1 MTAVA
6 ASAPDFWEQAC
17 GHLAKRD
24 RVMRKL
30 IPSCGPSRLQSRGD
44 AFTTLAR
51 SIMGLTPARS
61 GRILF
66 RDQDITR
73 MAAHRIAR
81 LGLGYVPQGRQVFRS
96 LNIKE
101 HLQVTAR
108 GEGPWTT
115 DRVLDLFPNLR
126 SRIKSLAGKLS
137 GGEQQMLAA
146 GRALIGNPGLLLMD
160 EPTEGLA
167 PMMVRELGKTIASL
181 KEAGTSIL
189 LIEQQLAFALRY
201 ADVVFIMSKGVIVHR
216 CTPEELIAF
225 ARERIAGFKVPKSV
239 DFIAELPRN
248 PSGKILKKDLREP
261 FWAGRERKVN

>member
-1 MTAVA
+1 MLSIHDIHTYYGDSYILQGVSLELQPGQVVA
-6 ASAPDFWEQAC
+6 LLGRNGVGKS
-17 GHLAKRD
+17 
-24 RVMRKL
+24 
-30 IPSCGPSRLQSRGD
+30 
-44 AFTTLAR
+44 TLAR

-96 LNIKE
+96 LNIRE

-108 GEGPWTT
+108 GEGPWSLE
-115 DRVLDLFPNLR
+115 RVLELFPNLR

-201 ADVVFIMSKGVIVHR
+201 ADVVFIMSKGRIVHR
-216 CTPEELIAF
+216 CTP
-225 ARERIAGFKVPKSV
+225 
-239 DFIAELPRN
+239 AELTADPETKARYL
-248 PSGKILKKDLREP
+248 G
-261 FWAGRERKVN
+261 V